1 MRVERFPMGKIL
13 IGSMALACL
22 LFSCAEDKSA
32 TEEEDTN
39 SKIVQEKSNNLFEVS
54 GKIFSIPSPIQT
66 AFLLKNSGAP
76 YNSNMLAPTSKANQQ
91 HTSFEKAL
99 NLGIYGADLG
109 YVTIY
114 DQNQDAI
121 SYMAVSR
128 KLATELGINNIF
140 DEDLMNRFESNMGN
154 QDSLMSMVSDVFKSS
169 DKYLKETDQVDLSV
183 MILAGGWIETL
194 YFATH
199 LAKESKNQSIIN
211 RIGEQ
216 KITIKNLI
224 KLLIPFRSN
233 ESVGVVLN
241 KLNELEDLYNDIS
254 FDYTYKEPT
263 TLPDKKTTIINS
275 ESSVNL
281 SENELQNIT
290 QKVREIREEILN

>member
-1 MRVERFPMGKIL
+1 MRLEIFSLFKSIAAP
-13 IGSMALACL
+13 L
-22 LFSCAEDKSA
+22 LFSILLLACAENETTAEASKDKVA
-32 TEEEDTN
+32 KEKKA
-39 SKIVQEKSNNLFEVS
+39 SKLFEVS
-54 GKIFSIPSPIQT
+54 GKVFSIPSPIQT
-66 AFLLKNSGAP
+66 AFLLKNSGAA
-76 YNSNMLAPTSKANQQ
+76 YNSEMLAATANATQQ
-91 HTSFEKAL
+91 NTSFEKAL

-128 KLATELGINNIF
+128 RLATELGISNIF
-140 DEDLMNRFESNMGN
+140 NEELVNRFEKNMGN
-154 QDSLMSMVSDVFKSS
+154 QDSLMAMVSDVFKSS
-169 DKYLKETDQVDLSV
+169 DKYLKENDQVDLSV

-199 LAKESKNQSIIN
+199 LAQETKSQSIIN

-224 KLLIPFRSN
+224 KLLIPFREN
-233 ESVGVVLN
+233 QSVSVVLN

-254 FDYTYKEPT
+254 FNYTYKEPT
-263 TLPDKKTTIINS
+263 TLVERKTTIINS

-281 SENELQNIT
+281 TDKQLLSIT
-290 QKVREIREEILN
+290 DKIKEIREEILN